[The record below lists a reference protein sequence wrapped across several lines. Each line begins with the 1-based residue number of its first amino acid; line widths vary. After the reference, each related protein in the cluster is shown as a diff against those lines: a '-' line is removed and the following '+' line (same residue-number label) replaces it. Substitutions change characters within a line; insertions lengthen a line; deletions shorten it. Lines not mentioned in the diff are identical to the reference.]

1 VERQTIR
8 KLPGQESI
16 VFTVRVHVDP
26 LLSISKEHDLL
37 DDLNLAITS
46 LPQEMKEY
54 KAIDQI
60 EKEVINWI
68 QENQK
73 IK

>member
-1 VERQTIR
+1 
-8 KLPGQESI
+8 
-16 VFTVRVHVDP
+16 VDP
-26 LLSISKEHDLL
+26 LLSISKEHGLL
-37 DDLNLAITS
+37 HNLNLAIAS

-60 EKEVINWI
+60 EKEVMDWI
-68 QENQK
+68 HENKK

>member
-1 VERQTIR
+1 
-8 KLPGQESI
+8 
-16 VFTVRVHVDP
+16 VDP
-26 LLSISKEHDLL
+26 LLSISKEKDLL
-37 DDLNLAITS
+37 EDLNLAIAS

-73 IK
+73 TK